1 MAGVIP
7 ILGREESPADY
18 DGDVPQ
24 VPPKDNKPDEDE
36 LRFVPLKLH
45 HK

>member
-7 ILGREESPADY
+7 ILGRKESLADY

-24 VPPKDNKPDEDE
+24 VPLEDNKPDKDE